1 MLADEQVLF
10 LQPGAGV
17 SLHADEEISPW
28 FSQRNLRKEKKVGSP
43 WEMLPSVTLVSC
55 HWLFTDSPVLVVTS
69 VKNWVLWGSLI
80 ILEHF
85 LGAISLYIVDISSVH
100 VCAQSFSHG
109 CLCDH
114 MDYSPQGSSDRGIFQ
129 ASIPEQVAISYSRA
143 PSWPRDQ
150 TFISCIS
157 CTGTWIL
164 YH

>member
-17 SLHADEEISPW
+17 NIHADEEFIPW
-28 FSQRNLRKEKKVGSP
+28 FSQLNLRKEKKVGSP
-43 WEMLPSVTLVSC
+43 WETLPSVTLVSC
-55 HWLFTDSPVLVVTS
+55 HWLFTDSLVLVVTN

-85 LGAISLYIVDISSVH
+85 LGAVSLYIEDISSVY
-100 VCAQSFSHG
+100 VCAQSFSQDW
-109 CLCDH
+109 LCDR
-114 MDYSPQGSSDRGIFQ
+114 MDYSPQGSSDHGIFQ
-129 ASIPEQVAISYSRA
+129 ASIPEQAAISYSRA
-143 PSWPRDQ
+143 SSWPRDQ
-150 TFISCIS
+150 TFISCIP